1 MTGRRA
7 SPGYVLT
14 GERAGHRQPSAE
26 LAALARKLGGRGE
39 VSVDDIVRHF
49 GADASVGWLLLQ
61 LAVPAL
67 VPSPGVPL
75 GMIFGTGLALL
86 ALHLTFGPRPV
97 RLPTWIARRRLA
109 TSSLDAATAR
119 LKPMIERLERLTRP
133 RLAAL
138 VRPSVIRL
146 LGLVVLVNAVLI
158 ILPIPLGNTLP
169 AMAVMTMALGLIA
182 RDGMAVA
189 AGLGLSVGAVA
200 VSAALVGSAVWLAEI
215 WMRE

>member
-1 MTGRRA
+1 
-7 SPGYVLT
+7 
-14 GERAGHRQPSAE
+14 
-26 LAALARKLGGRGE
+26 E

-49 GADASVGWLLLQ
+49 GADASVGWLLLL

-75 GMIFGTGLALL
+75 GMIFGSGLALL

-97 RLPTWIARRRLA
+97 RLPKWIARRRLA

-119 LKPMIERLERLTRP
+119 LGPMIERLERLTRP

-146 LGLVVLVNAVLI
+146 LGLVVLINAVLI

-182 RDGMAVA
+182 RDGMAIV
-189 AGLGLSVGAVA
+189 AGLGLSVGALA
-200 VSAALVGSAVWLAEI
+200 VSALLVGSAVWLAEI